1 MRTSNFG
8 NGWRVAV
15 LFRLCLAIIV
25 LLTLAVGGVALNPQP
40 VQALTINP
48 ATLTDNA
55 TECQYWEHQFTY
67 TPTPICNPASCP
79 PYQHYHWWV
88 IGTPPPGLTLDQNG
102 LLSGCPPLGASAGS
116 PYNFAIMCSEVCCCC
131 PPPFWGPS
139 HGPYFANTPV
149 TINVPPAA
157 PGTMTIN
164 PTFYPVA
171 WEGLPFSM
179 TLSATGCSGTYNW
192 SATGLPAGLS
202 VTDPVNGIISGTP
215 APGTC
220 GSCNVTATVSDP
232 TVCPDDTCCPPVSRS
247 FTLIVDCW
255 ANYIFYISDIG
266 TYSGN
271 TFTVKIGPG
280 LTQGL
285 TSVFIDGSHEATLGG
300 NQIETF
306 STQPDELHLASVD
319 QAVPGTTAD
328 TRFAVIGSNQIVVGG
343 THNTAY
349 FDYEKQFLITTGSEP
364 AGISQPAG
372 IGFYTPG
379 SAFSTTA
386 PSPVLPPDQQET
398 KYVFSKWRLPDGT
411 MQPNRN
417 VGFNVTQ
424 AGKVTALYDTYYLL
438 QLQSSYPPVNELSWH
453 LKDSSATW
461 NLALQP
467 VPLPGFW
474 GGLGGKLK
482 PVNAHGSY
490 LMTSS
495 HTEEIMW
502 RPSYMWP
509 IIIIIIILLVIA
521 GLGYF
526 LYRRKQGPTRPTPEK
541 KAPTPKSKQQLEAK
555 ASRQPARTRP
565 KAK

>member
-8 NGWRVAV
+8 RGRRVAA
-15 LFRLCLAIIV
+15 LFRLCLATIV
-25 LLTLAVGGVALNPQP
+25 LLTLAVGGMALNPQP
-40 VQALTINP
+40 VEAAFEINP
-48 ATLTDNA
+48 ASYTDNL
-55 TECQYWEHQFTY
+55 TECTPFAFTPF
-67 TPTPICNPASCP
+67 TQAGFTCINPPENVFFWTAGAVP
-79 PYQHYHWWV
+79 AWV
-88 IGTPPPGLTLDQNG
+88 NIDHITGE
-102 LLSGCPPLGASAGS
+102 LSGCPDPGSAGY
-116 PYNFAIMCSEVCCCC
+116 YNFQVFATELCNTC
-131 PPPFWGPS
+131 PGCITCPFACTSFTSFRTVDLGVAVNPQ
-139 HGPYFANTPV
+139 PCDMV
-149 TINVPPAA
+149 
-157 PGTMTIN
+157 IN

-179 TLSATGCSGTYNW
+179 TLSVTGGSGTYNW

-202 VTDPVNGIISGTP
+202 VTDPVNGIISGIP

-220 GSCNVTATVSDP
+220 GSANVTATVTDIG
-232 TVCPDDTCCPPVSRS
+232 TCCPAGPCCCPPVSRS
-247 FTLIVDCW
+247 FILIVDCW
-255 ANYIFYISDIG
+255 ANYIFYIAHIG

-271 TFTVKIGPG
+271 TFTVEIGPG

-306 STQPDELHLASVD
+306 STQPDELHLVSVD
-319 QAVPGTTAD
+319 QAVSSSDAD

-349 FDYEKQFLITTGSEP
+349 FDYERQFLITTGSEP

-386 PSPVLPPDQQET
+386 PSPVLLPDQQGI
-398 KYVFSKWRLPDGT
+398 KYVFSEWRLPDGT
-411 MQPNRN
+411 MQPNRD
-417 VGFNVTQ
+417 VGFNVNQ

-438 QLQSSYPPVNELSWH
+438 QLQSTYPPVNELSWH

-467 VPLPGFW
+467 VSLPGFW
-474 GGLGGKLK
+474 GGLGGVLK

-490 LMTSS
+490 LMTSP

-521 GLGYF
+521 GLGFF
-526 LYRRKQGPTRPTPEK
+526 LSRRKQGPTHPTPEK
-541 KAPTPKSKQQLEAK
+541 KAPAPKSKQPTAK